1 MSFSTFVDHHH
12 HHHIL
17 PTMAEYREAK
27 TYDIAP
33 RLKSNPKPHVDN
45 STYERDHAA
54 SIKDSDAFFGKV
66 GGASA
71 GKFDYLFID

>member
-1 MSFSTFVDHHH
+1 
-12 HHHIL
+12 
-17 PTMAEYREAK
+17 MAEYRDAK

-33 RLKSNPKPHVDN
+33 RLKSNPKPHVDS

-66 GGASA
+66 SHGRCAREFGH
-71 GKFDYLFID
+71 LFSD